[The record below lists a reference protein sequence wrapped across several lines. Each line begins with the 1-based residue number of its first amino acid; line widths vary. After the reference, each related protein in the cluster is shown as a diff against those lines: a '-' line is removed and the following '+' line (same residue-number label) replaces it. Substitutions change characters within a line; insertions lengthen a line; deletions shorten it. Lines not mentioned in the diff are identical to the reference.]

1 VAHFERFRTVLRTE
15 LDAEPLPSTVEVYRS
30 VVSGRI
36 RPPAAMATEVMPDF
50 RRFRGEHATPALEL
64 HR

>member
-1 VAHFERFRTVLRTE
+1 MLRSE

-36 RPPAAMATEVMPDF
+36 CPPAAMATDVLPAG
-50 RRFRGEHATPALEL
+50 RRLRGERAGAALEL